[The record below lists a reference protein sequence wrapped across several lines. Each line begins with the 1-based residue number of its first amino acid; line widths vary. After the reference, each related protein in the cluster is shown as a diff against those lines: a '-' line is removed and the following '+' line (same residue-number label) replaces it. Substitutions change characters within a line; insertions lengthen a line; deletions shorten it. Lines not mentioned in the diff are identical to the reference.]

1 MQVWHI
7 FFTAVNAVLPLVL
20 LILLGYW
27 LRKIQFFT
35 DAFVKV
41 GNKFVFRVCLS
52 SSLFVNVYN
61 ISSFGSI
68 QWDFILFCV
77 ASAFVLFALGLL
89 IGIVTTKENRRKGV
103 ILQCVFR
110 GNFAIIGLPLA
121 GALGGDAA
129 TELASVVSAFM
140 LPLWNALGVVA
151 LSLFS
156 DKPASVKDNTKRII
170 RSVCKNPMIIGAA
183 LGLVCLLLRE
193 LQTVLFG
200 NVVFSI
206 QRDVKFFYTVAN
218 NLKTLSS
225 PLALI
230 VMGAQFEF
238 SAVKGMFKEIS
249 VAVLCRI
256 AFAPLLGIGAAYLL
270 STYTNLISCGVNE
283 YPSLIGLLGSP
294 AAVSGAVMAGE
305 MGNDEQLAT
314 QAVVWSSIGSI
325 FTIFI
330 IVCVLMATGLLPVL

>member
-7 FFTAVNAVLPLVL
+7 FLTAVNAVLPLVL
-20 LILLGYW
+20 LIMLGYW
-27 LRKIQFFT
+27 LRRINFFSE
-35 DAFVKV
+35 AFVKV

-52 SSLFVNVYN
+52 STLFVNVYN
-61 ISSFGSI
+61 IQSFAVI

-77 ASAFVLFALGLL
+77 ASAFILFALGLV
-89 IGIVTTKENRRKGV
+89 IGIVTTKENKRKGV

-156 DKPASVKDNTKRII
+156 ENPGSFKDNAKRII
-170 RSVCKNPMIIGAA
+170 RSVCKNPMILGAA
-183 LGLVCLLLRE
+183 LGLVCLLIRE
-193 LQTVLFG
+193 LQVLAFG
-200 NVVFSI
+200 KVAFSL
-206 QRDVKFFYTVAN
+206 QRDVKFLYTVAN

-225 PLALI
+225 PMALI

-256 AFAPLLGIGAAYLL
+256 ALAPILGISAAYLL
-270 STYTNLISCGVNE
+270 STYTNLLSCGINE

-294 AAVSGAVMAGE
+294 AAVAGAVMAGE

-325 FTIFI
+325 FTIFM
-330 IVCVLMATGLLPVL
+330 IVCVLMAAGLLPV